1 MTATTSFTVVRR
13 TLMAVASI
21 VTIAALVV
29 GVPYLLWRLAGW
41 RLPGELP
48 SSDGIGRALS
58 RTAVADAAIVKA
70 VALAG
75 WFAWALLLWS
85 LLAETWAVIRGVPA
99 SRARLTAPFQGV
111 ARQLI
116 ASASLLAAGGMS
128 SATATP
134 IAAAPQPVVE
144 LRVSAPA
151 DIVEPIATVM
161 ATARVEKTATSPG
174 VSPPPAAVAVPVTA
188 APSLT
193 STQYTVQRHDSLW
206 KIAECQL
213 GDPLRWRE
221 LWELNRG
228 RDFGGVTFANPSL
241 IYAGWVLDLPTP
253 IVVDSAPTASPVDSQ
268 EPQAPAPPLA
278 PKVTAPPNPDSTSSP
293 QTDSSTTTPST
304 TTATT
309 STTYVPSSTA
319 PAARSAEP
327 GPVRSAGTADEEPV
341 STPGR
346 APLFAGGVVLASAIV
361 LLLTRLRRSQAR
373 RRPPGRG

>member
-1 MTATTSFTVVRR
+1 MPSQQPQREQECKGSTRRVCARQTDGAPVNTGDALARVQRYLAATSYTGTATVDGNTVTVDVQRTQELQILSLAGLHASSVTGSGSARAGPSRHGTTMTATTSFTVVRR

-21 VTIAALVV
+21 VTIAASVV

-41 RLPGELP
+41 PLPGELP

-144 LRVSAPA
+144 LRVAPA

-206 KIAECQL
+206 KIAQCQL
-213 GDPLRWRE
+213 GDPLR
-221 LWELNRG
+221 
-228 RDFGGVTFANPSL
+228 
-241 IYAGWVLDLPTP
+241 
-253 IVVDSAPTASPVDSQ
+253 VVSCGS
-268 EPQAPAPPLA
+268 
-278 PKVTAPPNPDSTSSP
+278 
-293 QTDSSTTTPST
+293 
-304 TTATT
+304 
-309 STTYVPSSTA
+309 
-319 PAARSAEP
+319 
-327 GPVRSAGTADEEPV
+327 
-341 STPGR
+341 
-346 APLFAGGVVLASAIV
+346 
-361 LLLTRLRRSQAR
+361 
-373 RRPPGRG
+373 